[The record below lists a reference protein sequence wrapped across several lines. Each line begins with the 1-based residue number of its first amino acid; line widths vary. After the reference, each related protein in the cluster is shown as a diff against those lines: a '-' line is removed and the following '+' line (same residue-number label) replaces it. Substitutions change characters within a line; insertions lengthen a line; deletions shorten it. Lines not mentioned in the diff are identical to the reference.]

1 MLENYVEYCII
12 YLYTRKEKW
21 LYFDKSCGK
30 EIPEGNELC
39 DECAQA
45 NSSSTENTTAES
57 TVNENTTTYETETP
71 EATVVNDNQYNTN
84 NSNSNVNPNPKSKLA
99 AGLLGIFLGSL
110 GVHNFYLGY
119 TTKGLI
125 QLLDN
130 FIGWCSNLWYC
141 IFCNIRMGTCWRYYD
156 SYRKH

>member
-1 MLENYVEYCII
+1 MFC
-12 YLYTRKEKW
+12 
-21 LYFDKSCGK
+21 KSCGK

-57 TVNENTTTYETETP
+57 TVNENTITYETETP

-125 QLLDN
+125 QLLVTLL
-130 FIGWCSNLWYC
+130 GGVL
-141 IFCNIRMGTCWRYYD
+141 TCGIASFAIYVWGLVEGIMILTGSINTD
-156 SYRKH
+156 ANGNPLKD

>member
-1 MLENYVEYCII
+1 MFC
-12 YLYTRKEKW
+12 
-21 LYFDKSCGK
+21 KSCGK

-84 NSNSNVNPNPKSKLA
+84 NSNSTVNPNPQSKLA

-125 QLLDN
+125 QLLVTLL
-130 FIGWCSNLWYC
+130 GGVL
-141 IFCNIRMGTCWRYYD
+141 TCGIASFAIYVWGLVEGIMILTGSINTD
-156 SYRKH
+156 ANGNPLKD